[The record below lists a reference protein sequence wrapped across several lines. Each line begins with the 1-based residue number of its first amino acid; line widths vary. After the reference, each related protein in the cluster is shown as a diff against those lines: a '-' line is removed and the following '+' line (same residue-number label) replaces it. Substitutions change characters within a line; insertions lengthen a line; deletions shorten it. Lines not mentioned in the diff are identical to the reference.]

1 MQHLANRCH
10 NRCRLGR
17 RLVAE
22 MVVQML
28 QLVEANC
35 HRQLLRMRL
44 ANVKSQPYDTNY
56 TRDTEFN
63 VRNAKTVVHLIK
75 KFQYHTSE
83 NVN

>member
-1 MQHLANRCH
+1 M
-10 NRCRLGR
+10 
-17 RLVAE
+17 AE

-35 HRQLLRMRL
+35 RRQLLRMRL

-63 VRNAKTVVHLIK
+63 VRNANTVVHLII